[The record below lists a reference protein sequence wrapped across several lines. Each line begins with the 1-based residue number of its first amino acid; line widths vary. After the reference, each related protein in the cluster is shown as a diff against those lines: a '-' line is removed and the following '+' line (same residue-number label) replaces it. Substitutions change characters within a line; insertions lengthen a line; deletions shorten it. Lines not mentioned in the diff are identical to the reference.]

1 MPRESNVYD
10 AATHDNVRRRATIM
24 TMCFRACYKR
34 ILMRAK
40 YSLCKKMAKV
50 WTVVPLS
57 VAGGGE
63 AASPSNTMWPC
74 PRPTSIPSGILN
86 PYPSNRLVTTHQ
98 HHTQIG
104 QTDRT
109 TTAGPIA

>member
-57 VAGGGE
+57 VAGGGRLRPHLTQCGLVRGLPPYQV
-63 AASPSNTMWPC
+63 AS
-74 PRPTSIPSGILN
+74 
-86 PYPSNRLVTTHQ
+86 
-98 HHTQIG
+98 
-104 QTDRT
+104 
-109 TTAGPIA
+109 